1 MEKTKRNEKKNKPRK
16 RNEKKE
22 RTKCEKNDL
31 NIFWL
36 DARMYSDLMGECQ
49 ESRDKLILK

>member
-1 MEKTKRNEKKNKPRK
+1 MEKTKRNEKKTNREKGTK
-16 RNEKKE
+16 KKE

>member
-1 MEKTKRNEKKNKPRK
+1 MEKTKRNEKKNREKGTKKK
-16 RNEKKE
+16 RE
-22 RTKCEKNDL
+22 RNAKKNDL

-49 ESRDKLILK
+49 ESRDKFILK